1 MKISAIELDRLQ
13 FAVAPL
19 DTLERRRQY
28 AAGDYPRAE
37 KTKDLWRRYR
47 WDLYWESSFRFDYGR
62 YNDDHIDTALRKAIP
77 SDGLF

>member
-1 MKISAIELDRLQ
+1 MKISAIELDCLQ

-37 KTKDLWRRYR
+37 RTKDLWRRYR
-47 WDLYWESSFRFDYGR
+47 WDLYWDCDFRFDYGR
-62 YNDDHIDTALRKAIP
+62 YNDEHIDTALRKAIP
-77 SDGLF
+77 PDGLF